1 MNKRITEAFVN
12 GKAFIPFLTCGDPS
26 LEVTEQL
33 VYAMEEAGADLIELG
48 IPFSDPTAEGPVIQE
63 ANVRAFAGGVTTD
76 KVFSMVEKIR
86 KNTKIP
92 MVFMTYANV
101 VFSYGTERFIKKAA
115 EVGMDGIFMNK
126 RITEAF
132 ANGKAFIPFLTCG
145 DPSLKVTEQ
154 LVYAMEEAG
163 ADLIELGIPFSD
175 PTAEGPV
182 IQEANV
188 RAFAGGVTT
197 DKVFSMVEKIRKNTK
212 IPMVFMTYANV
223 VFSYGTERFIK
234 KAAEVGMDGLI
245 LPDVPFEEKEEFDVV
260 CKQYGLDLISLI
272 APTSHER
279 IAMIAKEAEGF
290 VYCVSSLGV
299 TGMRTSITT
308 DIGAMVKLVKAQ
320 KDIPCAVGFG
330 ISTPE
335 QAKKMA
341 DQSDGA
347 IVGSAIVKLCGAYG
361 KDCVPKVKAYVK
373 EMKDA
378 IR

>member
-1 MNKRITEAFVN
+1 MNKRITEAFAN

-63 ANVRAFAGGVTTD
+63 ANVRALAGGVTTD
-76 KVFSMVEKIR
+76 KVFAMVEKIR

-101 VFSYGTERFIKKAA
+101 VFSYGTERFIKK
-115 EVGMDGIFMNK
+115 
-126 RITEAF
+126 T
-132 ANGKAFIPFLTCG
+132 
-145 DPSLKVTEQ
+145 
-154 LVYAMEEAG
+154 
-163 ADLIELGIPFSD
+163 
-175 PTAEGPV
+175 
-182 IQEANV
+182 
-188 RAFAGGVTT
+188 
-197 DKVFSMVEKIRKNTK
+197 
-212 IPMVFMTYANV
+212 
-223 VFSYGTERFIK
+223 
-234 KAAEVGMDGLI
+234 AEVGMDGLI

-308 DIGAMVKLVKAQ
+308 MTRALSSVIRIRSCPLQ
-320 KDIPCAVGFG
+320 KIFCGF
-330 ISTPE
+330 
-335 QAKKMA
+335 
-341 DQSDGA
+341 
-347 IVGSAIVKLCGAYG
+347 
-361 KDCVPKVKAYVK
+361 
-373 EMKDA
+373 
-378 IR
+378 